1 MLRLAKNKSDSY
13 LFGWKP
19 SYELKETRDQ
29 TQQIQNDV
37 GLSMDTPWSSAL
49 MLVFV

>member
-29 TQQIQNDV
+29 TQQIQNDFFTSHKWDLAWTLPGTV
-37 GLSMDTPWSSAL
+37 L
-49 MLVFV
+49 